1 MESSPKIKDI
11 PLPSGNDYKHKL
23 IERTEH
29 LCKHITWKAF
39 FYFNP
44 SADGSHKETF
54 GCSSCKLPPQVL
66 AMLNFEK
73 SLLNMIETIKFRK
86 VKCEFQQKFSS
97 DIYNNIMKCDTLL
110 VPEYKTSNFYKM
122 DTASYN
128 DLLQKNITKTYKKV
142 TNGTTSSIAKKM
154 HLDEGINI
162 TAKRE
167 AFITLK
173 DHKPNFVN
181 NPICLINPSKTE
193 IGRISKQLL
202 DHINASLANH
212 LKLNRWKN
220 TKAVFSWFTNIQH
233 KDMYSFIA
241 FNVVEFYPSISI
253 ELLTEA
259 LQFASEYVT
268 LTDNERH
275 IMLEAKSSILYS
287 YGETWGKK
295 TSSNIFDVTMG
306 SYDRA
311 KSCELVGTYLLH
323 KIEEKFGSTCAFG
336 LYRDNGLGISK
347 APPWQ
352 TELIK
357 KDLCGIFRN
366 FGLKITIEANQ
377 KTVNFLDVTLNLSN
391 GKYKAYTKPGNT
403 PLYVNKKS
411 NHPPH
416 IIENILKPINKRLSK
431 ISIDEYSF
439 NVAAPLY
446 QKALADS

>member
-73 SLLNMIETIKFRK
+73 RLLNMIETIKFRK

-142 TNGTTSSIAKKM
+142 ANGTTSSIAKKM

-241 FNVVEFYPSISI
+241 FSMS
-253 ELLTEA
+253 L
-259 LQFASEYVT
+259 
-268 LTDNERH
+268 
-275 IMLEAKSSILYS
+275 
-287 YGETWGKK
+287 WGA
-295 TSSNIFDVTMG
+295 T
-306 SYDRA
+306 
-311 KSCELVGTYLLH
+311 
-323 KIEEKFGSTCAFG
+323 
-336 LYRDNGLGISK
+336 
-347 APPWQ
+347 
-352 TELIK
+352 
-357 KDLCGIFRN
+357 
-366 FGLKITIEANQ
+366 
-377 KTVNFLDVTLNLSN
+377 TVLNLASLLVLISST
-391 GKYKAYTKPGNT
+391 KSKRSLAVHALLAYTEITASGYPKHHHGKQSSS
-403 PLYVNKKS
+403 KKICAVFS
-411 NHPPH
+411 E
-416 IIENILKPINKRLSK
+416 I
-431 ISIDEYSF
+431 
-439 NVAAPLY
+439 VA
-446 QKALADS
+446 